1 MKANYSVSDKVDS
14 VLTHITHLLSTNS
27 TIGRAGLETWENLT
41 NSLENKT
48 WTEIAQ
54 DTFNAINET
63 VQEGRDFIDTL

>member
-1 MKANYSVSDKVDS
+1 MQANSSVSDKVDS
-14 VLTHITHLLSTNS
+14 VLTHITHLFSTNS

-48 WTEIAQ
+48 WAEIVQ

>member
-1 MKANYSVSDKVDS
+1 MKANSSVSDKVDS
-14 VLTHITHLLSTNS
+14 ALTHFTHLFSTNS

-54 DTFNAINET
+54 DTFNTINET
-63 VQEGRDFIDTL
+63 VQEGKDFIATL

>member
-1 MKANYSVSDKVDS
+1 MQANSSVSDKVDS
-14 VLTHITHLLSTNS
+14 VLTHITPLFSTNS